1 MKLHPGHF
9 VAVVGGAC
17 AGSEAAAQLANRGI
31 YVAVFEQQAL
41 PYGKIEDGLPKWHVK
56 LRDKEEEKINQKLSH
71 PNIFYIPN
79 TKLGRDISFQEL
91 VNEWGFSAV
100 MLASGAWRDRPLPIE
115 GIDAY
120 HGKGF
125 YYQNYFVEWFNH
137 YHEPDYNGPQ
147 CEIADDAIVIGGGL
161 ASIDVCKILMLETT
175 SRALKER
182 GYNVDVLSLEHKGI
196 PAKLEELGISFED
209 LNLKGCTLFYR
220 RRAIDMPL
228 APLPDDPAKQDKAR
242 EIRQRILQ
250 NAMDKYL
257 FKFQE
262 CSKPVDKIVEN
273 DRLVGIVF
281 RKTKIVDGK
290 VVDIPGSEFEVR
302 SPLVISSI
310 GSIPEPIPGIPS
322 KGELF
327 VVKDENTGQLEGYE
341 HVFALG
347 NAVTGRGNIRE
358 SSLHAQMVAKYVM
371 DEYLGWT
378 EERYQQVLQNG
389 WETIFESG
397 AKRVLTVEQIEQ
409 ILKRI
414 RERQKAVG
422 YNNNFEEWVASHR
435 PTRLEELLAD

>member
-1 MKLHPGHF
+1 
-9 VAVVGGAC
+9 
-17 AGSEAAAQLANRGI
+17 
-31 YVAVFEQQAL
+31 
-41 PYGKIEDGLPKWHVK
+41 
-56 LRDKEEEKINQKLSH
+56 
-71 PNIFYIPN
+71 
-79 TKLGRDISFQEL
+79 
-91 VNEWGFSAV
+91 
-100 MLASGAWRDRPLPIE
+100 
-115 GIDAY
+115 
-120 HGKGF
+120 
-125 YYQNYFVEWFNH
+125 
-137 YHEPDYNGPQ
+137 
-147 CEIADDAIVIGGGL
+147 
-161 ASIDVCKILMLETT
+161 
-175 SRALKER
+175 
-182 GYNVDVLSLEHKGI
+182 
-196 PAKLEELGISFED
+196 
-209 LNLKGCTLFYR
+209 
-220 RRAIDMPL
+220 
-228 APLPDDPAKQDKAR
+228 
-242 EIRQRILQ
+242 
-250 NAMDKYL
+250 MDKYL

-290 VVDIPGSEFEVR
+290 VIDIPGSEFEVR